1 MKRMLAVLTAVCMA
15 IMTAACS
22 KNEIQAVPADDNDVM
37 VIDADDPGD
46 TDSQQIFDPN
56 TAVLRDEPETN
67 DFKDPSATD
76 VDVDL
81 TVLSSTMIYAE
92 VFYMMSVPANYRGK
106 TVRMEGLH
114 AVYKDANSG
123 SEYHTCIVK
132 DATECCAT
140 GIEFQLEDGA
150 GYPEGGQT
158 IRVVGV
164 FETYEEDGQQYATLT
179 GARIE

>member
-1 MKRMLAVLTAVCMA
+1 MKRVIAVLTTVC
-15 IMTAACS
+15 IMIASASCS
-22 KNEIQAVPADDNDVM
+22 KNEIQTFPADDNEVFYIED
-37 VIDADDPGD
+37 GD
-46 TDSQQIFDPN
+46 TADTDPQQLFDPN
-56 TAVLRDEPETN
+56 TAVLRDETQTN

-81 TVLSSTMIYAE
+81 TVLSSTMVYAE
-92 VFYMMSVPANYRGK
+92 VFYMLNVPENYRGK

-140 GIEFQLEDGA
+140 GIEFRLEDDA

-164 FETYEEDGQQYATLT
+164 FETYEEGGQQYATLT